1 MAVVRLPSVLIIF
14 TVLLVSCIP
23 DREPSLDRGYQAY
36 EQGNYARALRE
47 WRPLAEEGDAVAQY
61 NLGLMY
67 DQGHGIAQDYS
78 EAMRWYG
85 LAAQQGKA
93 QAQFN
98 VGDMHEAGDG
108 VPQDHAEAMS
118 WYRQAAEQGHAEAQ
132 SSLGALYQTGLG
144 GLQDY
149 GEAIRWYR
157 LAAEQGNV
165 SAMMQLGRL
174 FDGKDIDGKSAFGL
188 ITPEH
193 RELRDRKLAHK
204 WYNLAAARG
213 EADAVRQRN
222 LLTSRMTPAEVAEA
236 QTLAREWLAER
247 DADSEIR
254 EERHP

>member
-1 MAVVRLPSVLIIF
+1 MAVVRLPYLLIIV
-14 TVLLVSCIP
+14 TVLLVSCMP
-23 DREPSLDRGYQAY
+23 DGEPTVDRGYQAY

-47 WRPLAEEGDAVAQY
+47 WRPLAEAGHALAQTH
-61 NLGLMY
+61 LGFMH
-67 DQGHGIAQDYS
+67 DQGHGVDQDYA
-78 EAMRWYG
+78 EAMRWYR
-85 LAAQQGKA
+85 LAAEQGNA
-93 QAQFN
+93 RAQFN
-98 VGDMHEAGDG
+98 LGDMHEAGDG
-108 VPQDHAEAMS
+108 VPQDHAEAMR
-118 WYRQAAEQGHAEAQ
+118 WYRLAAVQGHAEAQ
-132 SSLGALYQTGLG
+132 NRLGTLYQTGLG

-165 SAMMQLGRL
+165 SAMMQLGRF
-174 FDGKDIDGKSAFGL
+174 FDGKDIDGRSAFGL

-222 LLTSRMTPAEVAEA
+222 NLTSRMTPAEVAEA

-247 DADSEIR
+247 DADSELR
-254 EERHP
+254 EEG